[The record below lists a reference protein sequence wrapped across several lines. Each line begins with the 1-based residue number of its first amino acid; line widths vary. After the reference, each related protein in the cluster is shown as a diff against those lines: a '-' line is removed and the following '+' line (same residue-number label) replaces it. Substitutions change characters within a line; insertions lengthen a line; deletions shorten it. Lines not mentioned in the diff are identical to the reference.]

1 MNQVVEFQKFYENIK
16 NMKFPLKTAYKL
28 NKLITQVNNEI
39 SFYQQKFSEIINE
52 FGKRDENGEFVY
64 SQDGSSIEIIE
75 GRQTE
80 CQDGMPSV
88 RELCFFPFTCPPFRS
103 FSRSNALMPG
113 SGKTPMYQ
121 TLRPDGRP

>member
-1 MNQVVEFQKFYENIK
+1 MNQVVEFQKFYEDIK

-64 SQDGSSIEIIE
+64 SQDGSSIEIVE

-80 CQDGMPSV
+80 CQEKVNELQNLEAEIQDIFFTIDELDGLNLTLYEMNC
-88 RELCFFPFTCPPFRS
+88 LLPFI
-103 FSRSNALMPG
+103 
-113 SGKTPMYQ
+113 KE
-121 TLRPDGRP
+121 

>member
-1 MNQVVEFQKFYENIK
+1 MNQVVEFQKFYEDIK

-64 SQDGSSIEIIE
+64 SQDGSSIEIIV
-75 GRQTE
+75 GRQSE
-80 CQDGMPSV
+80 CQEKVNELQNLEAEIQDIFFTIDELDGLNLTLYEMNC
-88 RELCFFPFTCPPFRS
+88 LLPFI
-103 FSRSNALMPG
+103 
-113 SGKTPMYQ
+113 KE
-121 TLRPDGRP
+121 

>member
-28 NKLITQVNNEI
+28 NRLITQINNEI

-75 GRQTE
+75 GRQSE
-80 CQDGMPSV
+80 CQEKVNELQNLEAEIQDIFFTIDELDGLNLTLYEMNC
-88 RELCFFPFTCPPFRS
+88 LLPFI
-103 FSRSNALMPG
+103 
-113 SGKTPMYQ
+113 K
-121 TLRPDGRP
+121 D

>member
-1 MNQVVEFQKFYENIK
+1 MKIKMNQIVEFQKFYENIK

-28 NKLITQVNNEI
+28 NRLITQVNNEI

-75 GRQTE
+75 GRQSE
-80 CQDGMPSV
+80 CQEKVNELQNLEAEIQDIFFTIDELDGLNLTLYEMNC
-88 RELCFFPFTCPPFRS
+88 LLPFI
-103 FSRSNALMPG
+103 
-113 SGKTPMYQ
+113 K
-121 TLRPDGRP
+121 D

>member
-1 MNQVVEFQKFYENIK
+1 MNQIVEFQKFYENIK

-28 NKLITQVNNEI
+28 NRLITQVNNEI

-75 GRQTE
+75 GRQSE
-80 CQDGMPSV
+80 CQEKVNELQNLEAEIQDIFFTIDELDGLNLTLYEMNC
-88 RELCFFPFTCPPFRS
+88 LLPFI
-103 FSRSNALMPG
+103 
-113 SGKTPMYQ
+113 K
-121 TLRPDGRP
+121 D

>member
-1 MNQVVEFQKFYENIK
+1 MKIKMNQVVEFQKFYEDIK

-64 SQDGSSIEIIE
+64 SQDGSSIEIVE

-80 CQDGMPSV
+80 CQEKVNELQNLEAEIQDIFFTIDELDGLNLTLYEMNC
-88 RELCFFPFTCPPFRS
+88 LLPFI
-103 FSRSNALMPG
+103 
-113 SGKTPMYQ
+113 KE
-121 TLRPDGRP
+121 

>member
-52 FGKRDENGEFVY
+52 FGKRDESGEFIY
-64 SQDGSSIEIIE
+64 SQDGSSIEIVE

-80 CQDGMPSV
+80 CQEKVNELQNLEAEIQDIFFTIDELDGLNLTLYEMNC
-88 RELCFFPFTCPPFRS
+88 LLPFI
-103 FSRSNALMPG
+103 
-113 SGKTPMYQ
+113 KE
-121 TLRPDGRP
+121 

>member
-28 NKLITQVNNEI
+28 NKLITQVNDEI

-52 FGKRDENGEFVY
+52 FGKRDENGEFIY
-64 SQDGSSIEIIE
+64 SQDGSSIEIVE

-80 CQDGMPSV
+80 CQEKVNELQNLEAEIQDIFFTIDELDGLNLTLYEMNC
-88 RELCFFPFTCPPFRS
+88 LLPFI
-103 FSRSNALMPG
+103 
-113 SGKTPMYQ
+113 KE
-121 TLRPDGRP
+121 

>member
-52 FGKRDENGEFVY
+52 FGKRDENGEFIY
-64 SQDGSSIEIIE
+64 SQDGSSIEIVE

-80 CQDGMPSV
+80 CQEKVNELQNLEAEIQDIFFTIDELDGLNLTLYEMNC
-88 RELCFFPFTCPPFRS
+88 LLPFI
-103 FSRSNALMPG
+103 
-113 SGKTPMYQ
+113 KE
-121 TLRPDGRP
+121 

>member
-1 MNQVVEFQKFYENIK
+1 MKIKMNQVVEFQKFYENIK

-52 FGKRDENGEFVY
+52 FGKRDENGEFIY
-64 SQDGSSIEIIE
+64 SQDGSSIEIVE

-80 CQDGMPSV
+80 CQEKVNELQNLEAEIQDIFFTIDELDGLNLTLYEMNC
-88 RELCFFPFTCPPFRS
+88 LLPFI
-103 FSRSNALMPG
+103 
-113 SGKTPMYQ
+113 KE
-121 TLRPDGRP
+121 

>member
-1 MNQVVEFQKFYENIK
+1 MKIKMNQVVEFQKFYENIK

-28 NKLITQVNNEI
+28 NRLITQVNNEI

-75 GRQTE
+75 GRQSE
-80 CQDGMPSV
+80 CQEKVNELQNLEAEIQDIFFTIDELDGLNLTLYEMNC
-88 RELCFFPFTCPPFRS
+88 LLPFIR
-103 FSRSNALMPG
+103 
-113 SGKTPMYQ
+113 
-121 TLRPDGRP
+121 D

>member
-1 MNQVVEFQKFYENIK
+1 MKIKMNQVVEFQKFYENIK

-28 NKLITQVNNEI
+28 NRLITQINNEI

-75 GRQTE
+75 GRQSE
-80 CQDGMPSV
+80 CQEKVNELQNLEAEIQDIFFTIDELDGLNLTLYEMNC
-88 RELCFFPFTCPPFRS
+88 LLPFI
-103 FSRSNALMPG
+103 
-113 SGKTPMYQ
+113 K
-121 TLRPDGRP
+121 D

>member
-64 SQDGSSIEIIE
+64 SQDGSSIEIVE
-75 GRQTE
+75 GRQSE
-80 CQDGMPSV
+80 CQEKVNELQNLEAEIQDIFFTIDELDGLNLTLYEMNC
-88 RELCFFPFTCPPFRS
+88 LLPFIR
-103 FSRSNALMPG
+103 
-113 SGKTPMYQ
+113 
-121 TLRPDGRP
+121 D

>member
-52 FGKRDENGEFVY
+52 FGKRDENGEFIY
-64 SQDGSSIEIIE
+64 SQDGSSIEIVE
-75 GRQTE
+75 GRQIE
-80 CQDGMPSV
+80 CQEKVNELQNLEAEIQDIFFTIDELDGLNLTLYEMNC
-88 RELCFFPFTCPPFRS
+88 LLPFI
-103 FSRSNALMPG
+103 
-113 SGKTPMYQ
+113 KE
-121 TLRPDGRP
+121 